1 MKRKLEDPP
10 SPQNDPRFQRE
21 RREFGFV
28 VGCERCTYFV
38 ERTGECAHRYPNAA
52 HREGA
57 FDEGAQPAGSFCKE
71 FELA

>member
-1 MKRKLEDPP
+1 MKRKLELPR
-10 SPQNDPRFQRE
+10 SPQSDPRFQRE

-38 ERTGECAHRYPNAA
+38 ERTGECAHRYPNAE
-52 HREGA
+52 HREEA
-57 FDEGAQPAGSFCKE
+57 FDEGAHRPGLFCKE

>member
-21 RREFGFV
+21 RVEFALI
-28 VGCERCTYFV
+28 VGCENCTYFAH
-38 ERTGECAHRYPNAA
+38 GDGSCAHRYPNAQ
-52 HREGA
+52 HKVGA
-57 FDEGAQPAGSFCKE
+57 FEPDAVPAGSFCKE